1 MVSLTHDTA
10 ASMFAQI
17 LSLKFT
23 EMGIIMEVTPKGSGR
38 ATMGNVRKE
47 ADESNARSRMLGV
60 EC

>member
-1 MVSLTHDTA
+1 
-10 ASMFAQI
+10 MFAQI

-60 EC
+60 EG